1 MVAQPYYEYSAL
13 PASGPDG
20 RARAQAW
27 AAAAALEVQPAATVR
42 YSSRGF
48 LVIIGPGER
57 ACPVAE
63 QLADKLAHILVITPT
78 VEVADD
84 KGLPPG
90 VERLPADVTRVD
102 GYLGAFTVGLQGA
115 NGEVELAQLFPNQPA
130 HRDMVLDLGD
140 APLLDRAVLP
150 VGYYAPGK
158 DGAALSRMLAELQAM
173 VGEFDKPQY
182 FHYDSSICAHARSG
196 IPACSRCIDACPTL
210 AIRSLGD
217 SVEINPYLCQGAG
230 SCATACPT
238 GAITYRYPQP
248 RDTLERLRCLLRTY
262 RDTGGNNPVLLIHD
276 REEGGAALQRIA
288 AAMPENVMPFAC
300 EETGSIGLE
309 IWLAALAYGAA
320 AIVLLVSR
328 QSPVPVLRELEQQR
342 SYADSMLRGMGYEA
356 ESILLLTIAEPDTL
370 VAALRAIDTPVIA
383 KPAGFAGFNEK
394 RVVIR
399 LAVDQLHAQSPAPR
413 PLVNLPAGAPFGE
426 VTVDARR
433 CTLCMAC
440 VSQCPGKALLAGDDR
455 PQLKFIEENCV
466 QCGLCARS
474 CPENAIAPSPRYLY
488 DREARSRTRVLHE
501 EEPFLCVRCG
511 KAFATRS
518 TIERITAKLSNHPMF
533 QGDALR
539 RIQMCEDCRVIAML
553 ENDAGEGE
561 NFAPGVRS

>member
-1 MVAQPYYEYSAL
+1 MAEQHNPGSTF
-13 PASGPDG
+13 PASGPNG
-20 RARAQAW
+20 RARAQSR

-48 LVIIGPGER
+48 LVIIGRGER
-57 ACPVAE
+57 AYPVAD
-63 QLADKLAHILVITPT
+63 QLAEKLAHILIITPT
-78 VEVADD
+78 ADAAAD
-84 KGLPPG
+84 RRLPPA
-90 VERLPADVTRVD
+90 VEQLPAEVTRVE
-102 GYLGAFTVGLQGA
+102 GYLGAFSIALQGA
-115 NGEVELAQLFPNQPA
+115 DGEVELARLFPRQPA
-130 HRDMVLDLGD
+130 QRDMVLDLSD
-140 APLLDRAVLP
+140 PPLLERAVLP
-150 VGYYAPGK
+150 VGYYAPGE
-158 DGAALSRMLAELQAM
+158 DSDALAQAIAELSSM

-182 FHYDSSICAHARSG
+182 FQYESSICAHARSG
-196 IPACSRCIDACPTL
+196 IQACTRCIDACPTL

-217 SVEINPYLCQGAG
+217 TVEVNPYLCQGAG

-262 RDTGGNNPVLLIHD
+262 RDAGGKDAMLLIHD
-276 REEGGAALQRIA
+276 REEGRTAVQCMAT
-288 AAMPENVMPFAC
+288 AMPENVIPLEC
-300 EETGSIGLE
+300 EETGSVGME

-320 AIVLLVSR
+320 AIVLLLSR
-328 QSPVPVLRELEQQR
+328 EAPVPVVRELEQQQ
-342 SYADSMLRGMGYEA
+342 SYADNILRGMGYA
-356 ESILLLTIAEPDTL
+356 AGKIRLLTITEPETM
-370 VAALRAIDTPVIA
+370 VAVLRAVDM
-383 KPAGFAGFNEK
+383 PAIEQPAAFAGFNEK

-399 LAVDQLHAQSPAPR
+399 LAVDQLHGQSSAPR
-413 PLVNLPAGAPFGE
+413 PMVNLPTGAPFGE
-426 VTVDARR
+426 VTVEGRR

-440 VSQCPGKALLAGDDR
+440 VSQCPGKALVAGDDR

-488 DREARSRTRVLHE
+488 DREARSRMRVLHE

-518 TIERITAKLSNHPMF
+518 TIDRITAKLGSHPMF
-533 QGDALR
+533 QGDAIR

-553 ENDAGEGE
+553 ENEAGEGE
-561 NFAPGVRS
+561 QFAPGVRS